1 MASSLSSIGVGS
13 GLPLD
18 TLLSQLRTAE
28 NAPLAA
34 LQTRATK
41 EQQRFSA
48 YGTLKSA
55 LDAVSSAAEAL
66 GKSETFHGVKA
77 SVTGDTFT
85 ATTKAGSGAIPG
97 NHSILVENLAQAQVL
112 ASGGV
117 EADGDVAGDKRAIL
131 GDVAGKV
138 KISFT
143 VGSELNADGEIAGGE
158 KMYVEIDANSSLR
171 DIAQAVNANKDLKFS
186 ASIMNDGT
194 SHRLVI
200 SSDLTGSENTISK
213 IAVSGGEGFDAD
225 GDLKPLTDVLG
236 LDAPAFDDDGN
247 PDIDQSRM
255 SQTVV
260 GKDAT
265 LKINGITVTSQSNT
279 VEDAVEGVTINLS
292 KAAAAGASPDSLRVT
307 RDDSVTTT
315 AVNNFVNAYNALQS
329 TIKSLT
335 SYDVDAQQ
343 GAALTGDS
351 LARSAQSRVRDA
363 ITGLAVNGVTLSSI
377 GITTDHTSG
386 NLKVDSTKLN
396 DAITNNR
403 AGVEQLFTGDK
414 GLSTRV
420 ATSVEVFTKSDGLI
434 KSSQDGITR
443 TLKLLEGQ
451 YEQMEARID
460 QKMETYRMQFVQ
472 LDTYMAQMSG
482 ISSYLSSQL
491 SMLENLSSS
500 NKPKS

>member
-1 MASSLSSIGVGS
+1 MASSISSIGVGS

-34 LQTRATK
+34 LQTRANK

-77 SVTGDTFT
+77 SVSGDSFT

-97 NHSILVENLAQAQVL
+97 THSILVENLAQAQVL
-112 ASGGV
+112 ASGRVSAEGDTPGDTRALAQGV
-117 EADGDVAGDKRAIL
+117 TGDI
-131 GDVAGKV
+131 
-138 KISFT
+138 KISFKVSSAEKPIELS
-143 VGSELNADGEIAGGE
+143 VGANA
-158 KMYVEIDANSSLR
+158 SLR
-171 DIAQAVNANKDLKFS
+171 DIAQAINADADLKFS
-186 ASIMNDGT
+186 ASIMNDGDG
-194 SHRLVI
+194 HRLVI
-200 SSDLTGSENTISK
+200 SSNETGKENTITAIK
-213 IAVSGGEGFDAD
+213 LEDELEGSLLQSALEFDIN
-225 GDLKPLTDVLG
+225 DVQ
-236 LDAPAFDDDGN
+236 LDEDEDGN
-247 PDIDQSRM
+247 PIIPAGSM
-255 SQTVV
+255 SQTVE
-260 GKDAT
+260 GKNAQ
-265 LKINGITVTSQSNT
+265 LKINGIAVTSQSNK
-279 VEDAVEGVTINLS
+279 VEDAVEGVTITLN
-292 KAAAAGASPDSLRVT
+292 KAAAAGASPDTLSVT

-335 SYDVDAQQ
+335 SYDIDAQQ

-351 LARSAQSRVRDA
+351 LARNAQSRVREA
-363 ITGLAVNGVTLSSI
+363 INGLAANGVTLSSI
-377 GITTDHTSG
+377 GITTDTTTG

-396 DAITNNR
+396 EALTNNR
-403 AGVEQLFTGDK
+403 ANVEQLFTSEA
-414 GLSTRV
+414 GLSQRV
-420 ATSVEVFTKSDGLI
+420 KDSVEVFTKSDGLI
-434 KSSQDGITR
+434 KSSQDSITR

-472 LDTYMAQMSG
+472 LDTFMSQMNG
-482 ISSYLSSQL
+482 ISSYLTSQL
-491 SMLENLSSS
+491 SMLENLSNSS
-500 NKPKS
+500 KPKS